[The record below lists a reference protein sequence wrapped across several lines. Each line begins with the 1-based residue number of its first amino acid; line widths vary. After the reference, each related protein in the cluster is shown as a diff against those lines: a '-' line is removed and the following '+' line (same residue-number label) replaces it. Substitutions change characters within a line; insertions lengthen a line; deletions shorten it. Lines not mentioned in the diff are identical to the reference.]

1 MSISR
6 IIRAI
11 RRRIRKYSC
20 KIYAATI
27 AKRVPIQKNKVYV
40 DNFIGK
46 GYGGNPQYVV
56 DEILR
61 RKLDWDIVWAV
72 NDIDT
77 PMPNGV
83 RKVEYGTIACARE
96 QASAGIWIDNVRN
109 AHLVRKRQGQIY
121 LQTWH
126 GAFGFKSVEKF
137 AEDQLSDEYIEAAKY
152 DGSITDGIL
161 AENKFK
167 MKQYENGFWLSKK
180 TEVLKVGVLEPE
192 YNLSVEQLD
201 SKKNE
206 LRNQYGIDKDTF
218 LILYAPTFRN
228 VENVEVYNLDFKRVL
243 DSLEKKTGKSCKL
256 IVRFHP
262 NVNVEKVK
270 SIIDKNDNRI
280 LDGRNF
286 PCEVERYIISDML
299 ITDYSAVMYFFSLLH
314 KPVFIYAKDYEEYK
328 KERSLI
334 LEIKDVPYPFAQSI
348 EEFEKC
354 VADYDEL
361 PYFEKINEFYKKLE
375 VYKVDNPAGKVVE
388 WLITRIG

>member
-1 MSISR
+1 MNINR
-6 IIRAI
+6 IKRAI

-20 KIYAATI
+20 KIYAVTI

-46 GYGGNPQYVV
+46 GYGGNPQYIV

-109 AHLVRKRQGQIY
+109 AHLVRKRHGQIY

-126 GAFGFKSVEKF
+126 GAFGFKRVEKF
-137 AEDQLSDEYIEAAKY
+137 AEDQLANEYIAAAKY

-161 AENKFK
+161 AENKYK
-167 MKQYENGFWLSKK
+167 IDQYEKGFWLSEK
-180 TEVLKVGVLEPE
+180 TEMLKVGVLEPE
-192 YNLSVEQLD
+192 YNLSAEQLD
-201 SKKNE
+201 ARKGE
-206 LRNQYGIDKDTF
+206 LRKQYGIDKDTF

-262 NVNVEKVK
+262 NVNVENVRG
-270 SIIDKNDNRI
+270 IIDKNDDRI

-286 PCEVERYIISDML
+286 PREVERYIISDML

-348 EEFEKC
+348 DEFEKY
-354 VADYDEL
+354 VSDYDEL
-361 PYFEKINEFYKKLE
+361 AYFEKIDEFYKRLE
-375 VYKVDNPAGKVVE
+375 VYKVDNPAGEVVE
-388 WLITRIG
+388 WLIARIG

>member
-137 AEDQLSDEYIEAAKY
+137 AEDQLSNEYIEAAKY

-167 MKQYENGFWLSKK
+167 MEQYENGFWLSKK

-206 LRNQYGIDKDTF
+206 LRKQYGMDKDTF

-334 LEIKDVPYPFAQSI
+334 LGIKDVPYPFAQSI

-375 VYKVDNPAGKVVE
+375 VYKVDNPAGEVVE
-388 WLITRIG
+388 WLINRIG